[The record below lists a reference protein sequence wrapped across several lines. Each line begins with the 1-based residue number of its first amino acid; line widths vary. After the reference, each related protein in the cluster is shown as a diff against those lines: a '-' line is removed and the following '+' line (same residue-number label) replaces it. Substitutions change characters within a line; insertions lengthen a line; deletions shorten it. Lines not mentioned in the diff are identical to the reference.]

1 MAVAVTTIQVTV
13 EVRDE
18 LRLRGR
24 KGDSYDDIIRRL
36 LVAARAREVAPPELL
51 RPPFAATTQTLFPR
65 RELP

>member
-1 MAVAVTTIQVTV
+1 MASTTIQVTL

-36 LVAARAREVAPPELL
+36 LVIARASEIVPPEFAR
-51 RPPFAATTQTLFPR
+51 RPIVASVRSESRDWLC
-65 RELP
+65 